1 MRKSS
6 TLLAQKWANICVI
19 IYSGQRGSRFK
30 KASRHMKEEIVFS
43 SFLWYEKGGVDVN
56 FVEPIRDNNKIQDI
70 LGYLK
75 RTNERNY
82 IMFML
87 GLYTG
92 LRISDILKL
101 QVKHVRDKDVIR
113 MREQKTNKQKSIPIN
128 GPLKRA
134 LNSYVEGKEE
144 YEYLIA
150 NSKTG
155 ISPIS
160 RQHAYEIIRS
170 IGIMFGVPN
179 LGTHSLRKTFG
190 YHYYQKTN
198 DIAILQDIFNHSDPA
213 ITLRYIGINEDTI
226 ADAYASIRYF

>member
-1 MRKSS
+1 
-6 TLLAQKWANICVI
+6 
-19 IYSGQRGSRFK
+19 
-30 KASRHMKEEIVFS
+30 MKEEIVFS

>member
-1 MRKSS
+1 
-6 TLLAQKWANICVI
+6 
-19 IYSGQRGSRFK
+19 
-30 KASRHMKEEIVFS
+30 MKEEIVFS

-113 MREQKTNKQKSIPIN
+113 MREQKTNKQKTIPIN

-134 LNSYVEGKEE
+134 LNSYVEDKEE

>member
-1 MRKSS
+1 M
-6 TLLAQKWANICVI
+6 
-19 IYSGQRGSRFK
+19 
-30 KASRHMKEEIVFS
+30 
-43 SFLWYEKGGVDVN
+43 N
-56 FVEPIRDNNKIQDI
+56 FVEPIRDPNKIQDI
-70 LGYLK
+70 LSYLK
-75 RTNERNY
+75 KSNERNY

-101 QVKHVRDKDVIR
+101 QVKHVRGKEVLR
-113 MREQKTNKQKSIPIN
+113 MREQKTNKQKNIPISK
-128 GPLKRA
+128 PLKRA
-134 LNSYVEGKEE
+134 LSGYIENKED

-155 ISPIS
+155 MNPIT
-160 RQHAYEIIRS
+160 RQHAYELIKS
-170 IGIMFGVPN
+170 TGNMFGVAH

-190 YHYYQKTN
+190 YHYYQRTN

-226 ADAYASIRYF
+226 ADAYASIIYS

>member
-1 MRKSS
+1 
-6 TLLAQKWANICVI
+6 
-19 IYSGQRGSRFK
+19 
-30 KASRHMKEEIVFS
+30 MKEEIVFS

-101 QVKHVRDKDVIR
+101 QVKHVRNKDVIR
-113 MREQKTNKQKSIPIN
+113 MREQKTNKQKTIPIN

-134 LNSYVEGKEE
+134 LNSYVEDKEE